1 MGLLFASG
9 ISRLCTYVWYEPRLV
24 SVIIGMLLFNLA
36 NKSKV
41 LSFLLL
47 GKSNKGYI
55 REHA

>member
-1 MGLLFASG
+1 
-9 ISRLCTYVWYEPRLV
+9 
-24 SVIIGMLLFNLA
+24 MLLFNLA